1 MKLKLI
7 GPCEAGIYKLND
19 RYRRV
24 LYLKHTDSKILTA
37 VKDQLEDY
45 LNDNEMLAEADIGV
59 AAANA
64 HPETQKVA
72 KYVGCAVE
80 ENLLAWVVKEIA

>member
-1 MKLKLI
+1 MAFTPSYEFVEK
-7 GPCEAGIYKLND
+7 N
-19 RYRRV
+19 V
-24 LYLKHTDSKILTA
+24 SKGAMVAAIRE
-37 VKDQLEDY
+37 QLPGMEIIACGDY

-80 ENLLAWVVKEIA
+80 ENLLAWVVKEVL